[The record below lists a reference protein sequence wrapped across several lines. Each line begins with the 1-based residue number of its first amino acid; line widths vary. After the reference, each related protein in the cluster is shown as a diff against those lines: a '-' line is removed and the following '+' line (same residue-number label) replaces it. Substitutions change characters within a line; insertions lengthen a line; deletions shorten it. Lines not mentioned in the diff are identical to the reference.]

1 MKKVDPAN
9 CTNFADVVDKS
20 HISLS
25 RCVKLSDLNVAKTM
39 KELSPDVWAKPV
51 SNGES
56 NFMMFIIF
64 FLEEKKTYC
73 EMPSKAEKS
82 SDSAV
87 NYLNDHR
94 ICGGYT
100 CMFAFIGCH

>member
-1 MKKVDPAN
+1 M
-9 CTNFADVVDKS
+9 
-20 HISLS
+20 
-25 RCVKLSDLNVAKTM
+25 
-39 KELSPDVWAKPV
+39 
-51 SNGES
+51 
-56 NFMMFIIF
+56 
-64 FLEEKKTYC
+64 YC

-82 SDSAV
+82 SGSAV